1 MANQKSLDKK
11 KSKSTEGKKDDFVE
25 MREGYFSS
33 IMALGGFIS
42 TLPEE
47 AQIFKVEK
55 RQIIINS
62 ITNPWYILY
71 YLPESKL

>member
-1 MANQKSLDKK
+1 MKPKTDYI
-11 KSKSTEGKKDDFVE
+11 E

-33 IMALGGFIS
+33 IMALGSFIA

-55 RQIIINS
+55 RPVIINS
-62 ITNPWYILY
+62 IVDPWYILY
-71 YLPESKL
+71 YLPESEL

>member
-1 MANQKSLDKK
+1 MKPKP
-11 KSKSTEGKKDDFVE
+11 TEGKKDWIK
-25 MREGYFSS
+25 MREGYFNS

-55 RQIIINS
+55 RPIVLGSIID
-62 ITNPWYILY
+62 PWYILY
-71 YLPESKL
+71 WLPKSEL

>member
-1 MANQKSLDKK
+1 MKSQ
-11 KSKSTEGKKDDFVE
+11 TEGKKDWIK
-25 MREGYFSS
+25 MREGYFNS

-55 RQIIINS
+55 RPIVLGSIID
-62 ITNPWYILY
+62 PWYILY
-71 YLPESKL
+71 WLPKSEL